1 MYQKKLIRLGPLF
14 LSRRE
19 TRNERI
25 RQPTVAQSIRLVGHG
40 SVRLLLCKMKK
51 WRRLVV
57 SLCFT
62 FVFYSLVSRINEAV
76 HTAEPT
82 VSTYV
87 SSTDTNRRIKS
98 ILIWNSPNRYES
110 GVDFGDGPEAF
121 TANGCS
127 VTECQ
132 IIRNRTLSQLTFDQY
147 DAVVF
152 NLMEASLVPLPEEEG
167 LNRFE
172 HQRFVLL
179 SQEAPNTVPIR
190 PEKFINFFN
199 WTMSY
204 RLDSDVLLVYGRV
217 RPINAS
223 VQDPHVVRRFIRETH
238 TSTKNYAKSKTKSV
252 VWMAT
257 HCSTAGKRETYIDEL
272 RKYID
277 VDVYGGC
284 GDLKCARNEQHW
296 ISHPKC
302 YDRLEAQYKFY
313 LSFENSICNDYATEK
328 FFQILAHHLVP
339 IVYGRV
345 NYSRLAPPHS
355 YIDAMQY
362 TPRQLARYLHK
373 LVNNDT
379 LYNEFFW
386 WKEHYTVEAGME
398 QMVQHGFCDLCQ
410 KLHEDTTVKV
420 YDGIKSLWG
429 WQTQCFQ
436 MRPWAYNVTQD
447 DDLRVIGWPRSS

>member
-190 PEKFINFFN
+190 PDKFINFFN

-238 TSTKNYAKSKTKSV
+238 TSTKNYAKNKTKSV
-252 VWMAT
+252 AWMAT
-257 HCSTAGKRETYIDEL
+257 HCSTNGKRETYVEEL
-272 RKYID
+272 KKYID

-284 GDLKCARNEQHW
+284 GNLSCPRGKHW
-296 ISHPKC
+296 ISNPKC
-302 YDRLEAQYKFY
+302 YKMLANTYKFY
-313 LSFENSICNDYATEK
+313 LSFENSVCNDYVTEK
-328 FFQILAHHLVP
+328 FYEILAHDLVP
-339 IVYGRV
+339 VVYGGI
-345 NYSRLAPPHS
+345 NYAKVAPPHS
-355 YIDAMQY
+355 YINALKY
-362 TPRQLARYLHK
+362 TPQQLAHYLHQIG
-373 LVNNDT
+373 NNDT

-386 WKEHYTVEAGME
+386 WKEHFTVEAGMK
-398 QMVQHGFCDLCQ
+398 QMVRHAYCDLCK
-410 KLHEDTTVKV
+410 KLHQDSGVQTYKEVKDIWGMRRQCAEIIPWNWKNDTTASNSSLAHVI
-420 YDGIKSLWG
+420 IK
-429 WQTQCFQ
+429 
-436 MRPWAYNVTQD
+436 N
-447 DDLRVIGWPRSS
+447 